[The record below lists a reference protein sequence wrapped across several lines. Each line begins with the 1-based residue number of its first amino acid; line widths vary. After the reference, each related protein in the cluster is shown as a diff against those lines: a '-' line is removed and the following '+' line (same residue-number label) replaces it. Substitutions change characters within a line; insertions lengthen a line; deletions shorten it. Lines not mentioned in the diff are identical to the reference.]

1 MMKKTKDSS
10 GAGERDVLP
19 RSIIAMGTRS
29 VNGFC
34 PLKQTPNLGS
44 GPLERGDRVG
54 GISWDYASQC
64 SAGVGAGSRRT
75 TGLSALTRVVSGCR
89 AKKWPQATGPGR
101 IQLFCAPA
109 GLGVTVME
117 RRAAAVAFGVRCH

>member
-1 MMKKTKDSS
+1 PKTHQEQEKEMSCQDRLSQWEH
-10 GAGERDVLP
+10 AR
-19 RSIIAMGTRS
+19 

-64 SAGVGAGSRRT
+64 SASVGAGSRRT

-101 IQLFCAPA
+101 VELFCAPA

-117 RRAAAVAFGVRCH
+117 RR